1 MDIRSLNNN
10 AAWNIFRYIG
20 DYLHDAAVVFLLCHA
35 CCRRSVAGLSL
46 RTQCIYLT
54 LYVSRYLDLLD
65 HLQNAYLVFHK
76 IYFIST
82 ALLALLCFRC
92 WRDTYQK
99 DADTCPALSFA
110 LLALCLAPWSAA
122 EDKTMEILWTWSQSL
137 EGFAMVPQ
145 YVCSYRN
152 AVSGAPDPWG
162 VSLWVCLMGTYRFFY
177 ILNWLFKKSL
187 MQHYWDPHSW
197 FGGFVNLC
205 FFTDYVLFLL
215 FGISCLRRAT
225 LTVDDGLHAVGEDL
239 RERFGGCL
247 LSPGQRYLEI
257 APTQAMEMNSA
268 YAPPTTFGAAT
279 E

>member
-1 MDIRSLNNN
+1 MFESGDGFLRRTSLASMDIRSLNN
-10 AAWNIFRYIG
+10 ASWNIFRYIG
-20 DYLHDAAVVFLLCHA
+20 DYLHDAAVVFLLCQA

-54 LYVSRYLDLLD
+54 LYVSRYLDLFD
-65 HLQNAYLVFHK
+65 HLQSAYLVFHK

-82 ALLALLCFRC
+82 AL
-92 WRDTYQK
+92 K
-99 DADTCPALSFA
+99 DADTCPALTFA

-122 EDKTMEILWTWSQSL
+122 EDTAMEILWTWSQSL

-152 AVSGAPDPWG
+152 AVSGAAEE
-162 VSLWVCLMGTYRFFY
+162 T
-177 ILNWLFKKSL
+177 
-187 MQHYWDPHSW
+187 
-197 FGGFVNLC
+197 
-205 FFTDYVLFLL
+205 VLFLL
-215 FGISCLRRAT
+215 FGVSCLRRAT

-257 APTQAMEMNSA
+257 APTQGMEMNSA